1 MKFERIIEGKDHLW
15 AVRDM
20 SKPKNELAALFQ
32 KWNDAEYL
40 WDFFLENQNDLQEFF
55 HIEKISEAVEDTIDD
70 AEQLERLILEI
81 PYTDNLDE
89 LFLPLSSADM
99 TIRELAREKA
109 RNWNRPGHASWLRV
123 YAIRLEKNVFVITG
137 GAIKLTR
144 TMQERSHTQAE
155 LDKLNQCRQY
165 LASNGVFDSDSFIS
179 MIEED
184 EL

>member
-1 MKFERIIEGKDHLW
+1 MKFERIIDGKDHLW

-20 SKPKNELAALFQ
+20 NKPNNELTALFQ

-40 WDFFLENQNDLQEFF
+40 WDFFLENHDDLQEFF
-55 HIEKISEAVEDTIDD
+55 HIERISEAVEDTIDD

-89 LFLPLSSADM
+89 LFLPLSSSDM

-109 RNWNRPGHASWLRV
+109 RNWIRTGLASWLSV
-123 YAIRLEKNVFVITG
+123 YAIRLEKNVFVVTG

-144 TMQERSHTQAE
+144 TMQERSHTQQE

-165 LASNGVFDSDSFIS
+165 LASNGVFDSDSFRS

-184 EL
+184 SI